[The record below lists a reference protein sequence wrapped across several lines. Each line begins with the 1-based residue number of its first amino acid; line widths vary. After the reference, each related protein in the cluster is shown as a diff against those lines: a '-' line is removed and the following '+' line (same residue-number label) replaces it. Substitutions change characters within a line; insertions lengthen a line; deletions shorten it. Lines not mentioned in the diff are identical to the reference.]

1 MSLHPLSLDLKEA
14 DLPRH
19 VSILLDE
26 TAEEVNSWQST
37 PGTHPFVPADYVLVW
52 DALRALRPLMRRGDR
67 NPAFLEWGSGM
78 GIVTLMAASLGW
90 KATGIEL
97 QEALVEESCKL
108 SRQFDLSAAFQQ
120 GSFFP
125 KDQSA
130 VEGLENF
137 HAAADVIYVYP
148 WPDFELQTF
157 DLFDRVAKP
166 GACLLAYFGIEDLR
180 LYRKES

>member
-1 MSLHPLSLDLKEA
+1 MSLNHLPFHPEEH

-19 VSILLDE
+19 IQVLLDE
-26 TAEEVNSWQST
+26 TGEAVNSWQSE
-37 PGTHPFVPADYVLVW
+37 PGPHPFVPADYVLVW
-52 DALRALRPLMRRGDR
+52 DALRELRRMMPP
-67 NPAFLEWGSGM
+67 NPRFLEWGSGM

-97 QEALVEESCKL
+97 QEALVEESRKL